1 MRYISKRVNS
11 AKLFGRESIG
21 ASGSLQFKEIVKNI
35 KVSRDFE
42 ELLEAI
48 SRCEDNT
55 LDTLLQDTY
64 TEYRDNYNF
73 RDCKAE
79 LLDVI
84 DEYRHTTRGKLE
96 SSMDQKF
103 ILGNG
108 NSSTIEEI
116 IEDIKVS
123 KNFDE
128 LLQAIS
134 GCEDDIL
141 DTQLQD
147 VYEECRDSYNIKTCK
162 EMLLDVI
169 DEYRH
174 NWNM

>member
-1 MRYISKRVNS
+1 MRYTRS
-11 AKLFGRESIG
+11 
-21 ASGSLQFKEIVKNI
+21 
-35 KVSRDFE
+35 
-42 ELLEAI
+42 
-48 SRCEDNT
+48 
-55 LDTLLQDTY
+55 Y
-64 TEYRDNYNF
+64 YNNG
-73 RDCKAE
+73 K
-79 LLDVI
+79 I
-84 DEYRHTTRGKLE
+84 PTTRGKLE

-141 DTQLQD
+141 DNQLQD
-147 VYEECRDSYNIKTCK
+147 VYEECRDGYNIKTCK

-169 DEYRH
+169 DGYRH
-174 NWNM
+174 N